1 MKKDFMK
8 DLDKYNID
16 KNDLNRIKDLAEDYE
31 DKSEEEIYL
40 EIIRINE
47 EIEKEMSYEEYEA
60 LFEKLKTIRPLLNKE
75 QNEKLDFLLKTLKK
89 D

>member
-1 MKKDFMK
+1 MEEEIIKNLKDCHMDK
-8 DLDKYNID
+8 DRLKQLENGAEKY
-16 KNDLNRIKDLAEDYE
+16 K

-47 EIEKEMSYEEYEA
+47 EIEKEMSYEEYEN
-60 LFEKLKTIRPLLNKE
+60 LFHQLKNIRPLLNDE
-75 QNEKLDFLLKTLKK
+75 QNIKLDYLLKQLKS

>member
-8 DLDKYNID
+8 GLDKYNID
-16 KNDLNRIKDLAEDYE
+16 KNDLNRIKDLSEDYE
-31 DKSEEEIYL
+31 DKSEEEIYV

-60 LFEKLKTIRPLLNKE
+60 LFEKIKTIRPLLNKD
-75 QNEKLDFLLKTLKK
+75 QNEKLDFLLKTLKRN
-89 D
+89 

>member
-16 KNDLNRIKDLAEDYE
+16 ETDLNRIKDLAEDYE
-31 DKSEEEIYL
+31 DKSEEEIYI

-60 LFEKLKTIRPLLNKE
+60 LFEKLKTIRPLLNKD
-75 QNEKLDFLLKTLKK
+75 QNEKIDFLLKILKR

>member
-16 KNDLNRIKDLAEDYE
+16 ETDLNRIKDLAEDYE
-31 DKSEEEIYL
+31 DKSEEEIYI

-60 LFEKLKTIRPLLNKE
+60 LFEKLKTIRPLLNKD
-75 QNEKLDFLLKTLKK
+75 QNEKIDFLLKILKRN
-89 D
+89 

>member
-8 DLDKYNID
+8 DLGKYNVD
-16 KNDLNRIKDLAEDYE
+16 ENDLNRIKDLAGDYE
-31 DKSEEEIYL
+31 DKSEEEIYM
-40 EIIRINE
+40 EIIRIND

-60 LFEKLKTIRPLLNKE
+60 LFEKLKDIRPLLNDD
-75 QNEKLDFLLKTLKK
+75 QNQKLDFLLKTLKR